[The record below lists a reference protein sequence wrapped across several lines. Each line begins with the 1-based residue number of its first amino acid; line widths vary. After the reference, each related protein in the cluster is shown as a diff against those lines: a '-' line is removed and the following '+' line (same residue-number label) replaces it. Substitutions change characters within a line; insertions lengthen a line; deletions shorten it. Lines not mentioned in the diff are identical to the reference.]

1 MLPILVLRRQRKVD
15 PCEFGDS
22 LVYITRSKLAR
33 ATYSKTL
40 SQNKTNKYP
49 HFAA

>member
-1 MLPILVLRRQRKVD
+1 MLPVLVLRRQRQVD

-22 LVYITRSKLAR
+22 LVYITSSRLAR

-40 SQNKTNKYP
+40 SQKKKA

>member
-1 MLPILVLRRQRKVD
+1 MLPIRRQRKVD

-22 LVYITRSKLAR
+22 LVYITSSKLAR

-40 SQNKTNKYP
+40 SQNKTNKNP